1 MITASQYRWY
11 ENFWEQAP
19 QPGKNILCD
28 KVTQHQKKLMRDVLE
43 VHCCVITTTLV
54 VKAICIYYLM
64 DSVGQESRLRECII
78 S

>member
-1 MITASQYRWY
+1 
-11 ENFWEQAP
+11 
-19 QPGKNILCD
+19 
-28 KVTQHQKKLMRDVLE
+28 MRDVLE

>member
-1 MITASQYRWY
+1 
-11 ENFWEQAP
+11 
-19 QPGKNILCD
+19 
-28 KVTQHQKKLMRDVLE
+28 MRDVLD